1 MRSRKIL
8 SGDFIIMTKNIVCKY
23 VYSTKMRYHPN
34 ASILYCNRTLVSEFP
49 DDTVYGWWIGAT
61 DLNRYYFAFSVL
73 TALVV
78 QNQFRINLI

>member
-1 MRSRKIL
+1 MRSSEIL
-8 SGDFIIMTKNIVCKY
+8 SGDFIILTKK
-23 VYSTKMRYHPN
+23 SFAKMCLL
-34 ASILYCNRTLVSEFP
+34 LYEISFIFNYNRTLVSEFP

>member
-1 MRSRKIL
+1 MCLLLYEIS
-8 SGDFIIMTKNIVCKY
+8 FIFNY
-23 VYSTKMRYHPN
+23 
-34 ASILYCNRTLVSEFP
+34 NRTLVSEFP